1 MPCPI
6 CGDDCRCAPA
16 ARIVAK
22 SKFKLEHQAEC
33 SILIDPESYDASEQ
47 EFAASLETVS
57 AKPRFVVE
65 PEDSNIMLESQA
77 PSIPLETRSQPS
89 LLVSP
94 EPADSASRWKEELAA
109 KLNHY
114 RARRTPKQPR
124 FPSLQ
129 LKFETEPTG
138 QAPIESPAQPVLTQ
152 QAIPVE
158 SQQPSAQ
165 LNTASARL
173 RVTDSGEN
181 SARILEFPRIAIA
194 PPRRMEELAD
204 PVLDRPRILEVP
216 DAAPP
221 EPALGGI
228 TIGPVERIELKPSEF
243 EVPLQ
248 AASLSRRSAA
258 TALDAVVVASSVV
271 CFAYIFQ
278 SMTPTALTATQSA
291 AAAAGFFGFF
301 WAAYHFLLLV
311 YCGTTLGLRLTRMQ
325 LRHFDGKPVLR
336 NTRRWRAVT
345 AVLSAACLGLGYA
358 WCLLDEDQLC
368 WHDRITRT
376 YVSPQSACAEN

>member
-16 ARIVAK
+16 TRSVAK
-22 SKFKLEHQAEC
+22 SKFEIEPESDC
-33 SILIDPESYDASEQ
+33 SILIDPEAYDASEQ
-47 EFAASLETVS
+47 EFAASLEQVS

-65 PEDSNIMLESQA
+65 PEDSSLPVEIQA
-77 PSIPLETRSQPS
+77 PSIPPEAPAEPPFLA
-89 LLVSP
+89 SP
-94 EPADSASRWKEELAA
+94 EPAASESLWKEELAA

-114 RARRTPKQPR
+114 RARRSPKQPR

-129 LKFETEPTG
+129 LKFETEATR
-138 QAPIESPAQPVLTQ
+138 QAPIESPVQPVLTQ

-158 SQQPSAQ
+158 SQEPPAQ
-165 LNTASARL
+165 LKTAAGRP

-181 SARILEFPRIAIA
+181 SARILEFPRIAVA
-194 PPRRMEELAD
+194 PPRRMDELAD

-216 DAAPP
+216 DTAPP

-228 TIGPVERIELKPSEF
+228 TIGPVERIEPKPSEF

-248 AASLSRRSAA
+248 AASLSRRFVA
-258 TALDAVVVASSVV
+258 TALDAVVIASSVV
-271 CFAYIFQ
+271 LFSDIYQ
-278 SMTPTALTATQSA
+278 SMTPNALTSAQFA
-291 AAAAGFFGFF
+291 AAAAAFFGVF

-376 YVSPQSACAEN
+376 YVSPQSARSEN